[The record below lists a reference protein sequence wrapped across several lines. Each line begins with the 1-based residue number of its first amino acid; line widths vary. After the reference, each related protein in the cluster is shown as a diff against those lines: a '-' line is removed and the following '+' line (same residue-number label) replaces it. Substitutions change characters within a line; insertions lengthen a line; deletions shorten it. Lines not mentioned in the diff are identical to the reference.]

1 LARVVADIPAEF
13 QWQLKI
19 PEPPPWTLFDF
30 VALPAFGLL
39 EGNK

>member
-30 VALPAFGLL
+30 LPYRPSAGQ
-39 EGNK
+39 KIT